1 MKFYHLQQ
9 MDRPREY
16 SDQWNKSEKDR
27 YYILPLI
34 CGIQNKKIYI
44 CNKQTHWYRKQLT
57 GY

>member
-34 CGIQNKKIYI
+34 CGIQNKNIYI
-44 CNKQTHWYRKQLT
+44 CNKQTHWYKKQLT

>member
-27 YYILPLI
+27 YCILPLI
-34 CGIQNKKIYI
+34 NGIQNKKK
-44 CNKQTHWYRKQLT
+44 NM
-57 GY
+57 

>member
-27 YYILPLI
+27 YCILPLI
-34 CGIQNKKIYI
+34 NGIQNKKKI
-44 CNKQTHWYRKQLT
+44 CNKQTHWYRKQTT